1 MMMAMPDGTGY
12 YAHTRPRSHTND
24 SPTKVHSARS
34 LFEEQSVTG
43 DAKAEAKTKR
53 LLHNLAERRKERSA
67 IGSSDYLNSEQG
79 DYMVGRQ
86 RSYRGNS
93 SIVGCVAPIPPSPLV
108 NEDGKDE
115 KKKSKRR
122 SSGKYKTRKKKGSSA
137 VANVVAAA
145 PSLVSSDESLLNA
158 KVDHLLNEYD
168 KNMIEEYKFER
179 AVVDDIQQGNC
190 VSTTD
195 DLVSQRKKK
204 TNKKKKKAPVPKL
217 RKKTAAKAALQ
228 IQRII
233 RGWLVRKRT
242 GSRLHKK
249 LKKLKKLAKKERK
262 ASVKLQALARMF
274 LARKRLEVVRLCKRE
289 RELRKKLGSV
299 LQDKETELRSIEEKK
314 ERDKAKLKEM
324 EVLLLKQ
331 EKKQVKKEKQ
341 VSLRKKRAE
350 SFRGLKIQPQS
361 GSSAKLSE
369 SDVLDDSQQ
378 LITYFRKEN
387 QQIRSVN
394 QKLSVNCRNLHI
406 NNARLGQTVDNG
418 SGYYDQLESHHSAL
432 LADNK
437 KLEKH
442 IARYREKMDE
452 VSESFDLRSA
462 HGRIESKIKT
472 RYLTTIE
479 KIQELVFSRYSA
491 SKYLNDDD
499 LLNDIM
505 EETMML
511 EAIGKNCLPN
521 PDLMDKE
528 GSEEKK
534 KKPSVLS
541 KPKNRSNSLR
551 ASLAASYDIES
562 DSSDSSSNDDEFAT
576 FNASS
581 LSTAQKKKKSSA
593 ACTMKKKLS
602 ANHGA
607 KQCDSDSSSSASS
620 DYSEYTVST
629 TSSTSTS
636 TEPRTEVRAKTK
648 QRGRGNAKRAIMS
661 KSNKKRNSRVS
672 FEC

>member
-1 MMMAMPDGTGY
+1 MMTAMPDETGY
-12 YAHTRPRSHTND
+12 YAHTRPRPHTKD
-24 SPTKVHSARS
+24 SPAKVHSARS
-34 LFEEQSVTG
+34 LFEEQSFTE
-43 DAKAEAKTKR
+43 DAKAAAKTQR
-53 LLHNLAERRKERSA
+53 LLHNLSERRKERSA
-67 IGSSDYLNSEQG
+67 IGSSDYLNAEQG

-86 RSYRGNS
+86 RSYKGNS
-93 SIVGCVAPIPPSPLV
+93 SIVGCVASIPPSPLV

-115 KKKSKRR
+115 KKKSKRH
-122 SSGKYKTRKKKGSSA
+122 SSGKYKSRKKKGSSA

-145 PSLVSSDESLLNA
+145 ASLVSSDESLLNA
-158 KVDHLLNEYD
+158 KVDNLLNEYD
-168 KNMIEEYKFER
+168 KNMIQEGKFVR
-179 AVVDDIQQGNC
+179 AFFDDIQQGNH

-195 DLVSQRKKK
+195 GLVSKRKKK
-204 TNKKKKKAPVPKL
+204 SNKKGKKATVPKL
-217 RKKTAAKAALQ
+217 RMKTAAAAALH
-228 IQRII
+228 IQRIV

-242 GSRLHKK
+242 GSRLHKR

-274 LARKRLEVVRLCKRE
+274 LARKRLEVVRLRKRE
-289 RELRKKLGSV
+289 RELRKKLGLV

-314 ERDKAKLKEM
+314 ERDKAKLKER
-324 EVLLLKQ
+324 EVFLLKK
-331 EKKQVKKEKQ
+331 EKKQEKKEKQ

-394 QKLSVNCRNLHI
+394 QKLSVNCRNLQI
-406 NNARLGQTVDNG
+406 NNARLGQTIDNG
-418 SGYYDQLESHHSAL
+418 SGYYDKLESHHSAL

-442 IARYREKMDE
+442 IARYREKIDE
-452 VSESFDLRSA
+452 VSESFGLRST
-462 HGRIESKIKT
+462 HGRIENKIKT
-472 RYLTTIE
+472 SYLTAIE
-479 KIQELVFSRYSA
+479 KIQEMMFSRYSV
-491 SKYLNDDD
+491 SKHLNDGD

-511 EAIGKNCLPN
+511 EAVGKNCLPN

-528 GSEEKK
+528 GSKEKK

-541 KPKNRSNSLR
+541 KAKNRSNSLR
-551 ASLAASYDIES
+551 ASLAAKYDIDS
-562 DSSDSSSNDDEFAT
+562 DSSDSSSDDDEFAT
-576 FNASS
+576 SNAYS

-593 ACTMKKKLS
+593 ACPMQNKPS
-602 ANHGA
+602 AKHRA
-607 KQCDSDSSSSASS
+607 KQWDSDSSSASS

-636 TEPRTEVRAKTK
+636 TEPRTEVRAKPN
-648 QRGRGNAKRAIMS
+648 QRGRGNKKKAIMS
-661 KSNKKRNSRVS
+661 KANKKRNKSVS
-672 FEC
+672 FKC